1 MNLQLGPGILERVIE
16 HAKRAYPREG
26 CGLIAG
32 YQAAERFIAVEN
44 VASSAAEYEM
54 DPAELIHAL
63 RELRESGERLV
74 AIYHSHPH
82 GPAEL
87 SKKDLQQAHYPEAAQ
102 LLVSLADPEHPQCA
116 AFRIIDGL
124 PLPIEVHV
132 IV

>member
-63 RELRESGERLV
+63 RELRESGERLL

-87 SKKDLQQAHYPEAAQ
+87 SKKDVQQAHYPEAAQ

-124 PLPIEVHV
+124 PL
-132 IV
+132 